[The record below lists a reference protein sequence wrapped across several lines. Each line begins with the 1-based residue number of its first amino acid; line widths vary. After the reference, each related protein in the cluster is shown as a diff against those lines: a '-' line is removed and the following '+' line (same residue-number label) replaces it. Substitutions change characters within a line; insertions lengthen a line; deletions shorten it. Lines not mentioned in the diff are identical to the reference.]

1 MTKKIWTRA
10 EEDALRAMAAKGF
23 SGAAIGTALGF
34 SRASVLGKAWRLN
47 ITLTGKRTAVAP
59 PKVIIAKAKRA
70 RAEVEKKARE
80 AREAP
85 KAPTPAPAAQ
95 ALAPVPE
102 KAPAPEADPS
112 PLAVI
117 PAPRIKPSEP
127 GRVLLWDAGIDRC
140 KYPTWTDPKPEPAS
154 AFVCGAPVLVTR
166 ARGGKEIRRSYCPE
180 HHARCIAGHVNAK
193 GEAVWIAPTSRHSRS
208 SSKFSGGTR

>member
-80 AREAP
+80 AKEKPQA
-85 KAPTPAPAAQ
+85 ATPPPAAPAAQ
-95 ALAPVPE
+95 APE
-102 KAPAPEADPS
+102 
-112 PLAVI
+112 AVI
-117 PAPRIKPSEP
+117 PAPAIKPSER

-140 KYPTWTDPKPEPAS
+140 KYPTWAGDKPAPAS

-166 ARGGKEIRRSYCPE
+166 KRGGKEIRRTYCPE